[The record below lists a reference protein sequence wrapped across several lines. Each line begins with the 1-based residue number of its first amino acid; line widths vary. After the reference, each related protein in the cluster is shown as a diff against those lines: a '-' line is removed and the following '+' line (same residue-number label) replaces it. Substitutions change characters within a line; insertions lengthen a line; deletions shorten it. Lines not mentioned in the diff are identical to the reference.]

1 MGEKNHRNKAFLE
14 TLDKLALYGLIVQ
27 KSADRF
33 RLAGIKCVEIWA
45 YCKEPILLHNT
56 VKRD

>member
-27 KSADRF
+27 KSAHRF
-33 RLAGIKCVEIWA
+33 RLAGIKCVEI
-45 YCKEPILLHNT
+45 
-56 VKRD
+56 